1 MIAEGALARRAHLSS
16 GGVPA
21 PGRTKWANGSSLCAG
36 PEARGPK
43 CFAGRDAPLP
53 ARGGARRVRA
63 MNPTSQGSFRILRVA
78 GIDVWLHWS
87 WLLIAYFQIIQRQG
101 AYSSL
106 AWNVAEYVA
115 LFAIV
120 LLHEFG
126 HAFATRQVG
135 GRADQIVLWPFGGV
149 AYVAPPP
156 RPGAELWS
164 IAAGPLVNV
173 VLVGVFYAVDLAT
186 HDSFAPR
193 SDAHRLLHN
202 LQFINL
208 ALLIF
213 NMLPIYPLDGGQILR
228 SLLWFPLGRIRSLYI
243 ASIVGFIGVGLLFAY
258 ALWRRSI
265 WMGFIAAYVFMSC
278 WQGLQ
283 QARAM
288 GARER
293 E

>member
-1 MIAEGALARRAHLSS
+1 MR
-16 GGVPA
+16 
-21 PGRTKWANGSSLCAG
+21 
-36 PEARGPK
+36 
-43 CFAGRDAPLP
+43 
-53 ARGGARRVRA
+53 GARRSLARAPCGAESLA

-106 AWNVAEYVA
+106 AWNVAEYCG
-115 LFAIV
+115 LFVIV

-135 GRADQIVLWPFGGV
+135 GRAEQIVLWPFGGV
-149 AYVAPPP
+149 AYVSPPQ
-156 RPGAELWS
+156 RPAAELWS

-173 VLVGVFYAVDLAT
+173 VLVGVFFAADLAM
-186 HDSFAPR
+186 HGGGR

-202 LQFINL
+202 LQYINL
-208 ALLIF
+208 LLLIF

-228 SLLWFPLGRIRSLYI
+228 SLLWFPLGPIRSLYI
-243 ASIVGFIGVGLLFAY
+243 ASIIGFIGVGVLVLY
-258 ALWRRSI
+258 ALWQRSI

-278 WQGLQ
+278 WQGLT

-288 GARER
+288 SARAQSPE
-293 E
+293 